1 MYAIIKTGGKQYRA
15 EEGAILRVEKL
26 DAQPGEKVEFDVLM
40 VGGDKVKVG
49 NPTVKG
55 AKVVA
60 EVLRTERGKKITV
73 AKFKAKTNYR
83 RKKGHRQWFT
93 ELRVEKI
100 RLRAARK
107 KQAGEEQAEE

>member
-15 EEGAILRVEKL
+15 EEGAVLRVEKL
-26 DAQPGEKVEFDVLM
+26 NAEPGDKVEFDVLM

-55 AKVVA
+55 AKVIA
-60 EVLRTERGKKITV
+60 KVLSVGRGKKITV
-73 AKFKAKTNYR
+73 AKFKSKTNYR

-93 ELRVEKI
+93 ELQVEKI
-100 RLRAARK
+100 QLRASRK
-107 KQAGEEQAEE
+107 KKDDEEKAEE

>member
-15 EEGAILRVEKL
+15 EEGAVLRVEKL
-26 DAQPGEKVEFDVLM
+26 NADVGDKVEFDVLM

-49 NPTVKG
+49 APTVKS

-60 EVLRTERGKKITV
+60 EVLRHGRGKKILV

-93 ELRVEKI
+93 ELRVDKI
-100 RLRAARK
+100 RLRAARTENK
-107 KQAGEEQAEE
+107 AEAEEA